1 MACAA
6 TYKACNIWVSAVV
19 GPVWPSL
26 IQLWMAQAVMTA
38 ASDPRVHYS
47 KLVSGQLQRHTPSLI
62 RAGAA
67 TRAEGHMQ
75 PSRPNRKRPS
85 SASQR
90 YPARPPPQGCSTH
103 RRLRPLHA
111 ELGEQAGQVVLYA
124 LLSKE

>member
-47 KLVSGQLQRHTPSLI
+47 KLVSGRLQRHTPSLI
-62 RAGAA
+62 RARRSNESRRSHA
-67 TRAEGHMQ
+67 TQQAE
-75 PSRPNRKRPS
+75 PETTLKRLPEISRP
-85 SASQR
+85 SATAGLLHTSP
-90 YPARPPPQGCSTH
+90 PASAACR
-103 RRLRPLHA
+103 A
-111 ELGEQAGQVVLYA
+111 W
-124 LLSKE
+124 